1 MATQTFNQKT
11 TRSKAASPGRQIL
24 TQTQFELLL
33 TLRRGENILVTL
45 IVPVVLLIF
54 FTSLNIVPAVNGSA
68 VNFLFPG
75 ILALAVMAAGMV
87 NLGIATA
94 YERYYGVLKRLGSS
108 PLPRSG
114 LIIAKIISILLLEIV
129 QVVLLVGVAI
139 LLYGWQPAGSP
150 PLALLAMALGTVT
163 FAAIGLAMAGAF
175 PALYLAWWWH
185 TPTESSTGPVGSYCT
200 ISACR
205 RSHPGVAS
213 DHEQQRDFSW
223 FRFSHTAYMD
233 RSGSCDSHTNI
244 SMGVAAISRTHY
256 RPHPLIRTGIVKYS
270 YPSTIGR
277 QIANDELW
285 NTRVLKSIL
294 AIRYENRDTIIPMY
308 LGNRFVISGNLVN
321 DDFHAKAY
329 RDTLLIEAQI
339 ARNNSIICMSKWIMK
354 RIIRFVR
361 IVRCSHDKSK
371 RFRT

>member
-1 MATQTFNQKT
+1 MSTQTFNQKT
-11 TRSKAASPGRQIL
+11 TRSKAASPVRQIL

-163 FAAIGLAMAGAF
+163 FAAIGLAMAGALRAELTLAGANALF
-175 PALYLAWWWH
+175 LLFILLGGGILPLSHLPAPL
-185 TPTESSTGPVGSYCT
+185 
-200 ISACR
+200 
-205 RSHPGVAS
+205 
-213 DHEQQRDFSW
+213 
-223 FRFSHTAYMD
+223 
-233 RSGSCDSHTNI
+233 
-244 SMGVAAISRTHY
+244 AAIAQFLPAAALTQALQATMSNNGTF
-256 RPHPLIRTGIVKYS
+256 PGFAFLVLVIWAIVVLVIAIRTF
-270 YPSTIGR
+270 
-277 QIANDELW
+277 QWE
-285 NTRVLKSIL
+285 
-294 AIRYENRDTIIPMY
+294 
-308 LGNRFVISGNLVN
+308 
-321 DDFHAKAY
+321 
-329 RDTLLIEAQI
+329 
-339 ARNNSIICMSKWIMK
+339 
-354 RIIRFVR
+354 
-361 IVRCSHDKSK
+361 
-371 RFRT
+371 